1 MARYLIIFFTLV
13 ITACQVE
20 LPPPSARE
28 LPAIERQAVTL
39 DSNGQGR
46 LFIPREVLVIRGGI
60 PGVFVLRDKQARFRM
75 VRTGQQHDGTV
86 QILAGLRGNE
96 TLLRGE
102 LSAVHDGSPVT
113 IKP

>member
-1 MARYLIIFFTLV
+1 MAHYLIIFSTLV
-13 ITACQVE
+13 IAACQVE
-20 LPPPSARE
+20 RPPPPARE

-39 DSNGQGR
+39 DSSGQDK
-46 LFIPREVLVIRGGI
+46 LLIPNEVLVIRGGI
-60 PGVFVLRDKQARFRM
+60 PGVFVLQDKQARFRM
-75 VRTGQQHDGTV
+75 VRTGQQHDGSV
-86 QILAGLRGNE
+86 QILAGLSGNE